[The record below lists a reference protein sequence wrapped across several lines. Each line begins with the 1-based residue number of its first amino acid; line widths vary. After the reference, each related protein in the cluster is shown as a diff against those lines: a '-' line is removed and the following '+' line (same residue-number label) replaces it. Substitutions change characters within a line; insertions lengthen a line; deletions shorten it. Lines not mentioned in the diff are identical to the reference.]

1 MDQDAMTSD
10 LTREVR
16 RFKTW
21 AESGA
26 PDVLGIGHG
35 RGEWECNYPH
45 WQELYEAA
53 EALVAQPQLIDE
65 ESTELLLY
73 VLARD
78 NEDERIANELKHA
91 PLALSKILQ
100 RAMAYPD
107 PDARW
112 QIAMILSAAIGQA
125 AREPLHQLCGDTAE
139 YVRRRATFALEELD

>member
-1 MDQDAMTSD
+1 MTSD

-21 AESGA
+21 AKSGA
-26 PDVLGIGHG
+26 PDVLRIGHD

-45 WQELYEAA
+45 WQELYETT
-53 EALVAQPQLIDE
+53 EALLAQPRLIDE

-78 NEDERIANELKHA
+78 NEDERIADELRHA
-91 PLALSKILQ
+91 PLALSKILH
-100 RAMAYPD
+100 RALTYPD

-112 QIAMILSAAIGQA
+112 QIAMILPAAMGEA
-125 AREPLHQLCGDTAE
+125 ARELLDQLCKDTHE